1 VLRRLTAWRPA
12 DAEGLGQFAT
22 PLAIQRVPD
31 GLHWVV
37 HEKPAQVIQYIR
49 AFLKLSV

>member
-1 VLRRLTAWRPA
+1 MLRRRTAWRPA
-12 DAEGLGQFAT
+12 DAEGLDQFVK
-22 PLAIQRVPD
+22 PLTIQRVHD